1 MRDNGV
7 SVLEQY
13 DFEVRSTRKVRGAV
27 LVDTDRGL
35 MLLKEAAGM
44 EGGVPA
50 LYCLQQI
57 LAEKGYEAIDM
68 LQRNQEGQ
76 FISENEDREKY
87 LVKSWPAGRECDIRA
102 ESEVMRAAKNLAGL
116 HRLMIWEE
124 KEEHPEIILRMER
137 GLEDTYRRHNQELKK
152 IRKFIRK
159 KPDKGRFE
167 TIYLTEFERMYAS
180 AEWAAEKL
188 TESSCRALCEKE
200 CGQGMLCHGDYNY
213 HNVMICGPDTATVN
227 FEHFYRGVQ
236 MDDLY
241 YFLRKILEKYNWK
254 QRMCDGILNAYAK
267 VNTLDEGKMEY
278 LAMRLI
284 YPEKFWKT
292 ANAYYCMNKAW
303 VSERNAQKLEICI
316 SQHEKKKKLL
326 EDVFGA

>member
-57 LAEKGYEAIDM
+57 LAEKGYKAIDM
-68 LQRNQEGQ
+68 LQKNQEGQ

-87 LVKSWPAGRECDIRA
+87 LVKNWPSGRECDIRA
-102 ESEVMRAAKNLAGL
+102 EAEVMRAAKNLAGL

-124 KEEHPEIILRMER
+124 REELPDLRLRMGR
-137 GLEDTYRRHNQELKK
+137 NLEETYRRHNQELKK

-180 AEWAAEKL
+180 AERAAEKL
-188 TESSCRALCEKE
+188 TESSCRTLCERE
-200 CGQGMLCHGDYNY
+200 CGRGMLCHGDYNY
-213 HNVMICGPDTATVN
+213 HNVMICGSDTATVN

-267 VNTLDEGKMEY
+267 VNPLDERKMEY

-303 VSERNAQKLEICI
+303 ISERNAQKLEICI
-316 SQHEKKKKLL
+316 RQHEKKKKLL

>member
-7 SVLEQY
+7 SVLDQY

-27 LVDTDRGL
+27 LVDTDQGL

-44 EGGVPA
+44 AGGVPA
-50 LYCLQQI
+50 LYSLQQI

-87 LVKSWPAGRECDIRA
+87 LVKSWPTGRECDIRA
-102 ESEVMRAAKNLAGL
+102 ENEVMRAVKNLAAL

-124 KEEHPEIILRMER
+124 PEEPAEIVLRTER
-137 GLEDTYRRHNQELKK
+137 SLEETYRRHNRELKK
-152 IRKFIRK
+152 IRKFIRR

-167 TIYLTEFERMYAS
+167 TIYLKEFERMYTS
-180 AEWAAEKL
+180 AEQAAGKL
-188 TESSCRALCEKE
+188 KESSCKKLCEQE
-200 CGQGMLCHGDYNY
+200 CERGMLCHGDYNY
-213 HNVMICGPDTATVN
+213 HNVMICGGEIATVN

-254 QRMCDGILNAYAK
+254 QRMCDGILNAYAQ
-267 VNTLDEGKMEY
+267 VNTLDDGKLEY
-278 LAMRLI
+278 LAMRLC

-316 SQHEKKKKLL
+316 SQHEKKKRLL